1 MLKQCPYSEILIL
14 YILSQSKR
22 YYKNAHLICLVRQI
36 KIEHNDLLVRKTLFV
51 ILLKS
56 TAHLTTGHHFISL
69 IESKPSPAKNTL
81 DFLDEIWFWLPLAK
95 KSGLLTVAFMN
106 TGYVNCNGK
115 HKGGNTQE
123 EPFTL
128 LPSSHSSWSPLLYR
142 WLSAFLWL
150 WWSPTITWFCCCFA
164 TEVCWLWII
173 MQVSDR
179 QALWYETSKGLWP
192 ICWEPLL

>member
-81 DFLDEIWFWLPLAK
+81 DFLDEI
-95 KSGLLTVAFMN
+95 
-106 TGYVNCNGK
+106 
-115 HKGGNTQE
+115 
-123 EPFTL
+123 
-128 LPSSHSSWSPLLYR
+128 
-142 WLSAFLWL
+142 
-150 WWSPTITWFCCCFA
+150 
-164 TEVCWLWII
+164 
-173 MQVSDR
+173 
-179 QALWYETSKGLWP
+179 
-192 ICWEPLL
+192 